1 MVAEEVSSSPVTGEI
16 PLTHGLLRRG
26 AALAGGVTAIRG
38 GERPLLRQG
47 QVPAAAKELVS
58 ESVLPDA
65 YL

>member
-1 MVAEEVSSSPVTGEI
+1 MDCYAEV
-16 PLTHGLLRRG
+16 RR
-26 AALAGGVTAIRG
+26 LAGGVTAIRV